1 MNYLAGLTSLCWKL
15 VLLHTDTLGLN
26 KTKGVSFQKIIFK
39 KQSFYGKN
47 YGLFIEDI
55 NKLELSK
62 NIGKFKNFQF
72 SS

>member
-1 MNYLAGLTSLCWKL
+1 MNYLAGLTSVCWKQ
-15 VLLHTDTLGLN
+15 VLLHTDILGLN
-26 KTKGVSFQKIIFK
+26 KIKGASFQKIIFK
-39 KQSFYGKN
+39 KQSFYAKN
-47 YGLFIEDI
+47 HGLFIEDI